1 MLFGSLT
8 RNLNPKTLATPNLF
22 SGSVVWPP
30 QECEVNGIRQYVDLS
45 IGVPQRKEHI
55 GDFWMCNVHL
65 SIVT

>member
-30 QECEVNGIRQYVDLS
+30 QECEVNGIRQYVD
-45 IGVPQRKEHI
+45 
-55 GDFWMCNVHL
+55 
-65 SIVT
+65 